1 MRHRRKT
8 IKLGRTAAHRDSM
21 LSNQVC
27 SLIEHR
33 RIKTTL
39 AKAKATKPLA
49 ERMLTLGK
57 KGDLHARRVATS
69 YLKHK
74 NIVKLL
80 FEKIAPASAD
90 RQGGY
95 TRIIK
100 LGPRQSDS
108 APMAFL
114 EWVDAPKPDA
124 SSEEVEAVVEKT
136 EKVKKAPKT
145 PKAEK
150 APAEKPKKAAAP
162 KAKKVDQEAEKASEP
177 KAKKAPKKAAK
188 KATEE

>member
-8 IKLGRTAAHRDSM
+8 VKLGRSTAHRDSM

-49 ERMLTLGK
+49 EKMVTLGK
-57 KGDLHARRVATS
+57 KGDLHARRVAVS
-69 YLKHK
+69 YLKQK
-74 NIVKLL
+74 EMVKIL
-80 FEKIAPASAD
+80 FESIAPAAAH

-100 LGPRQSDS
+100 LGPRLSDS
-108 APMAFL
+108 APMAYL
-114 EWVDAPKPDA
+114 EWVDAP
-124 SSEEVEAVVEKT
+124 VVLTPEITEEKT
-136 EKVKKAPKT
+136 VE
-145 PKAEK
+145 
-150 APAEKPKKAAAP
+150 
-162 KAKKVDQEAEKASEP
+162 
-177 KAKKAPKKAAK
+177 AKKASKK
-188 KATEE
+188 

>member
-8 IKLGRTAAHRDSM
+8 IKLGRSTAHRDS
-21 LSNQVC
+21 LLANQVC

-49 ERMLTLGK
+49 ERMVTLGK
-57 KGDLHARRVATS
+57 KGDLHARRMAIS

-74 NIVKLL
+74 DIVKAL
-80 FEKIAPASAD
+80 FEKIAPAAAN

-95 TRIIK
+95 TRITK

-108 APMAFL
+108 APMAYL
-114 EWVDAPKPDA
+114 EWVDA
-124 SSEEVEAVVEKT
+124 
-136 EKVKKAPKT
+136 
-145 PKAEK
+145 
-150 APAEKPKKAAAP
+150 APAEAEANAETTEVKAETPKKSKAS
-162 KAKKVDQEAEKASEP
+162 AKK
-177 KAKKAPKKAAK
+177 
-188 KATEE
+188 

>member
-8 IKLGRTAAHRDSM
+8 TKLGRSTAHRDSL

-49 ERMLTLGK
+49 ERMVTLGK
-57 KGDLHARRVATS
+57 KGDLHSRRLAIA
-69 YLKHK
+69 YLKQK
-74 NIVKLL
+74 EIVKAL
-80 FEKIAPASAD
+80 FEKIAPAAAH

-108 APMAFL
+108 APMAYL
-114 EWVDAPKPDA
+114 EWVDSLLPEK
-124 SSEEVEAVVEKT
+124 EEKEVVSAD
-136 EKVKKAPKT
+136 VKKETK
-145 PKAEK
+145 E
-150 APAEKPKKAAAP
+150 
-162 KAKKVDQEAEKASEP
+162 
-177 KAKKAPKKAAK
+177 
-188 KATEE
+188 

>member
-8 IKLGRTAAHRDSM
+8 VKLGRSTAHRDAM

-49 ERMLTLGK
+49 EKMVTLGK
-57 KGDLHARRVATS
+57 KGDLHARRMTVS

-74 NIVKLL
+74 EMVKIL
-80 FEKIAPASAD
+80 FETIAPAAAN

-108 APMAFL
+108 APMAYL
-114 EWVDAPKPDA
+114 EWVDAAIVSAP
-124 SSEEVEAVVEKT
+124 EVAEEKT
-136 EKVKKAPKT
+136 VE
-145 PKAEK
+145 
-150 APAEKPKKAAAP
+150 
-162 KAKKVDQEAEKASEP
+162 
-177 KAKKAPKKAAK
+177 AKKASKK
-188 KATEE
+188 